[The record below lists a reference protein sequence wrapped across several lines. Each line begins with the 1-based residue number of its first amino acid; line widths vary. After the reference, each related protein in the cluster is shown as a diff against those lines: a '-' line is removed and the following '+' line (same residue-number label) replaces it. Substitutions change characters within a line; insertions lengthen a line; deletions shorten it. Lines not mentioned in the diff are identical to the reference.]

1 MFRYVPTA
9 FVACACVCF
18 GRFSLRFVF
27 LRVFEYVYACCALY
41 SPLLPCVL
49 DRFYRRRRS
58 LRRSQSFTFEGGG
71 TEAYNDFGF
80 GDKDGYIDWT
90 TNTTRGV
97 RSFSS
102 DFSRGF
108 FLGLKTAMMN
118 LELPTNNTRDQRFSP
133 RFFFLE
139 PENCD
144 GDLEPCVTQGNRC
157 YVRSMWLVF
166 VKLEQRCRSESLWAQ
181 VQLTRKHQQCMSLN
195 QHGSF
200 QPQYRYPAYQSRE
213 KST

>member
-58 LRRSQSFTFEGGG
+58 LRRSQIFTFEGGG

-90 TNTTRGV
+90 TNTTREV
-97 RSFSS
+97 RSCSR

-108 FLGLKTAMMN
+108 FLGLKTAMAN
-118 LELPTNNTRDQRFSP
+118 
-133 RFFFLE
+133 
-139 PENCD
+139 
-144 GDLEPCVTQGNRC
+144 LEPCVTQGNRC

>member
-1 MFRYVPTA
+1 MFLLLLI
-9 FVACACVCF
+9 ACVF
-18 GRFSLRFVF
+18 GCSGRLSLRFSFFVF
-27 LRVFEYVYACCALY
+27 WRMYALFALFI
-41 SPLLPCVL
+41 SPILQYVL
-49 DRFYRRRRS
+49 DHFYRRRRS
-58 LRRSQSFTFEGGG
+58 LRRSQTFTFEGGG
-71 TEAYNDFGF
+71 TATFNDFGF